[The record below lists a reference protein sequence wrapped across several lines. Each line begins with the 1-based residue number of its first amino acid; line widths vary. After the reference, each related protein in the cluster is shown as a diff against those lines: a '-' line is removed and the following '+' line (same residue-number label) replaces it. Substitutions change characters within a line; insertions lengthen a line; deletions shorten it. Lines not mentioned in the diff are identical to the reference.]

1 MKRHMIRLSLA
12 LALALI
18 SLAVHPAAA
27 QSTLGVFPVEDLG
40 ILDPSAL
47 DVDINLEGSSLK
59 IAAGAMQ
66 NQDPRL
72 QELVSNLTRVRV
84 QVGSTGGVDHQM
96 VADRI
101 GAAVAQLEAEGWVP
115 VVRVVSESEQIY
127 VFSIDGSDGNIA
139 GLTLL
144 ANDGEEERVVA
155 NLAGSIDPVLLGG
168 MISHLGDM
176 DLSSFMEGIADD
188 D

>member
-12 LALALI
+12 LALI
-18 SLAVHPAAA
+18 SLAVNPAAA
-27 QSTLGVFPVEDLG
+27 QSTLGFYPVEDLG
-40 ILDPSAL
+40 ILDSSAL
-47 DVDINLEGSSLK
+47 DVDVNLEGSSLK
-59 IAAGAMQ
+59 IAVGAMQ
-66 NQDPRL
+66 DQDPRL

-84 QVGSTGGVDHQM
+84 QVGSTEGVDQQI

-101 GAAVAQLEAEGWVP
+101 GAAVAQLEAQGWVP

-144 ANDGEEERVVA
+144 VNDGEEEGVVA
-155 NLAGSIDPVLLGG
+155 NLAGSIDPVLLGST
-168 MISHLGDM
+168 ISHLGEM